1 MLVKLVCFI
10 LGFICGMSF
19 VIVASCMVIS
29 SEESRNEENEHKT
42 RKEISTY

>member
-19 VIVASCMVIS
+19 VIVMTCCIIS
-29 SEESRNEENEHKT
+29 SEESGREENE
-42 RKEISTY
+42 ESN